1 MKVSRELQP
10 QLWKVVLLSSHLLH
24 SGVHVHLPGG
34 VCVFAVGERGAQIT
48 PSVCTWALKGAF
60 N

>member
-1 MKVSRELQP
+1 MKLGLEFQP
-10 QLWKVVLLSSHLLH
+10 QLGKVLPPSHLLR
-24 SGVHVHLPGG
+24 SGVHVHLSGS

-60 N
+60 E